1 MKLRLLLIL
10 LFLISDLSQARPI
23 CYDANGVGHNEEDY
37 GKPGVVSETIHW
49 VDGVNVGR
57 HYRGDIRH
65 NPNPCVKASVIPS
78 NPSNPFVEASDPVS
92 SVVDTSAPAPVAS
105 VPETEISTPPV
116 DPDAQPVGRVGPRS
130 CPVGINIVDVVKERN
145 PSRVYLTVRNNSG
158 RFQSLDRV
166 VVRLSD
172 SDGKVK
178 MQRRLRGSLTYQR
191 ARGQQ
196 HTDRI
201 IALYPYRKAFLT
213 AERSDLEILRILF
226 PYNAP
231 RAGGYRDG
239 DVFSLWCDGKEMSR
253 FPESVLMSPRLRRNV
268 ATRWGA
274 LKRHRVV
281 GAGF

>member
-1 MKLRLLLIL
+1 MKLCLLLIL

-23 CYDANGVGHNEEDY
+23 CYDENGVGHNEEDY

-57 HYRGDIRH
+57 HYRGDLTE

-78 NPSNPFVEASDPVS
+78 NPSNPFVETPDSVS
-92 SVVDTSAPAPVAS
+92 SVVDASEPVSVAS
-105 VPETEISTPPV
+105 VPEAEISTPPV
-116 DPDAQPVGRVGPRS
+116 KIDVPVRRRYPPR
-130 CPVGINIVDVVKERN
+130 CPVGIEIVDVVKERN

-166 VVRLSD
+166 MVRLSD

-191 ARGQQ
+191 ARGQK
-196 HTDRI
+196 HTDRV
-201 IALYPYRKAFLT
+201 IALYPYRKTFLNS
-213 AERSDLEILRILF
+213 ERADLESLRVFF

-231 RAGGYRDG
+231 RSGGYREG
-239 DVFSLWCDGKEMSR
+239 DVFSLWCDGKEISR
-253 FPESVLMSPRLRRNV
+253 FPESVLMSPRLHRNV

-274 LKRHRVV
+274 LKRW
-281 GAGF
+281 